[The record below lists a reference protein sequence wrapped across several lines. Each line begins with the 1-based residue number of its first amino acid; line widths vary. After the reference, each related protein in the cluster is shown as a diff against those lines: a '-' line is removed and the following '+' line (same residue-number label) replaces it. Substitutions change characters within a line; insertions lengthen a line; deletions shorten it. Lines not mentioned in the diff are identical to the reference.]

1 MLVIIK
7 YILNLTR
14 PATVKL
20 QSEEMD
26 ILKAEQEIATL
37 WNAFKDMETNIEG
50 HRHPLFEEAVQL
62 VEKVDI

>member
-1 MLVIIK
+1 MPVIK

-26 ILKAEQEIATL
+26 ILKA
-37 WNAFKDMETNIEG
+37 
-50 HRHPLFEEAVQL
+50 L
-62 VEKVDI
+62 V